1 MIRFLDLI
9 DGGCFEVEND
19 FVNFC
24 SRLYKPLTTQIGIR
38 LSNALLSCLD
48 LVNVVII
55 LGRSLRF
62 RRAVAVQCV
71 HAAAGRK
78 TVSLKSRIGNFSFT
92 HL

>member
-1 MIRFLDLI
+1 MIWFLELI
-9 DGGCFEVEND
+9 DRGCFEMESY

-24 SRLYKPLTTQIGIR
+24 SRLYKPLTTQIGIG
-38 LSNALLSCLD
+38 LSNALLALN

-71 HAAAGRK
+71 HAVRK
-78 TVSLKSRIGNFSFT
+78 QLV
-92 HL
+92 